1 MKTNKLT
8 KKLHLILALLL
19 LLLILAFQGCAQQ
32 CSTSQNEAESASAVC
47 TTDIQS
53 QPENAAKL
61 SPSDMIPR
69 ITIEEL
75 KRKMDNRSTIIIV
88 DNRSQAEF
96 DVYHIKGAICVPL
109 VDVAAGGWTLP
120 VDKELV
126 FYCA

>member
-1 MKTNKLT
+1 MTI
-8 KKLHLILALLL
+8 KLHLILALFL

-32 CSTSQNEAESASAVC
+32 YPASLNEAESASAIC

-61 SPSDMIPR
+61 SLSDMIPR
-69 ITIEEL
+69 ISIEEL
-75 KRKMDNRSTIIIV
+75 KRKMDNRSTMLIV

-96 DVYHIKGAICVPL
+96 DVDHIKGAICVPL
-109 VDVAAGGWTLP
+109 ADVAAGGWALP
-120 VDKELV
+120 VDKELI